1 MSNTEIV
8 AKVND
13 LMHRGFEIPVEKL
26 TPNATIF
33 DELGLDSL
41 DAVDMLVHLEENL
54 GVKVNTEKLASVRTL
69 QDIYDMVGGLAA
81 QAQTQQ
87 KSELSH

>member
-1 MSNTEIV
+1 MSNPEVISQ
-8 AKVND
+8 VNE
-13 LMHRGFEIPVEKL
+13 LMHRGFEIPLEKL
-26 TPNATIF
+26 TPAATLF

-54 GVKVNTEKLASVRTL
+54 HIKVDAEKIATVRTL
-69 QDIYDMVGGLAA
+69 QDIYNLVESLRSEAHL
-81 QAQTQQ
+81 